1 MNDFDN
7 IDNNQ
12 PKEYF
17 KKIVFF
23 WKNFISFTS
32 SEFSRES
39 MSLEDRKKYSI
50 FLMFGGSKDYFELG
64 SILQDTQ
71 LKLKNSENLTIT
83 VPELIQPF
91 LDYGKPI
98 NFDINAIISS
108 IIKPLIKSMALIL
121 LSVYLVAIF
130 TKDFSGFVLSFPF
143 LIPTAFL
150 IMTCIKYLKLVK
162 VVSNQ
167 IIKYD
172 CLQDSGLTNKNQ
184 LKRPLFQWLSSNME
198 GFSRGKIDNYL
209 TDVYLAKKC
218 IDNTKLEYI
227 AFKYTSVV
235 SSSKDRDG
243 KRSYETDTY
252 RGILLPCGGL
262 GKLVISPDKK
272 VKSKLAEWT
281 TVSQDFNERFNMWC
295 EQEMDASKL
304 LSPATIADIE
314 EFDNVLGSLNVLTSP
329 NGDICL
335 LFKAKFDDTKFKE
348 LFSLSQP
355 LEFLTSLNKDNSSP
369 TLTHSLNLIMKLMA
383 QINVDKQNSLIDF
396 INDLPVIDETNLKPG
411 RINAGPGNSVEK
423 FLSVITQQMEEMKK
437 AKESK
442 K

>member
-1 MNDFDN
+1 MVNA
-7 IDNNQ
+7 
-12 PKEYF
+12 
-17 KKIVFF
+17 V
-23 WKNFISFTS
+23 
-32 SEFSRES
+32 
-39 MSLEDRKKYSI
+39 M
-50 FLMFGGSKDYFELG
+50 
-64 SILQDTQ
+64 
-71 LKLKNSENLTIT
+71 
-83 VPELIQPF
+83 
-91 LDYGKPI
+91 KPI
-98 NFDINAIISS
+98 PIEVFC
-108 IIKPLIKSMALIL
+108 
-121 LSVYLVAIF
+121 F
-130 TKDFSGFVLSFPF
+130 H
-143 LIPTAFL
+143 
-150 IMTCIKYLKLVK
+150 
-162 VVSNQ
+162 VSTFR
-167 IIKYD
+167 
-172 CLQDSGLTNKNQ
+172 L
-184 LKRPLFQWLSSNME
+184 P
-198 GFSRGKIDNYL
+198 
-209 TDVYLAKKC
+209 
-218 IDNTKLEYI
+218 NTL
-227 AFKYTSVV
+227 
-235 SSSKDRDG
+235 
-243 KRSYETDTY
+243 
-252 RGILLPCGGL
+252 
-262 GKLVISPDKK
+262 SPDKK